1 MNDQWHHICILWEG
15 AADSGYTSYYRD
27 GAEVKFQPCSVG
39 TRNAGGALQIGGGGR
54 TENVGITGFNLWNRI
69 LTESEI
75 VEEANICDGG
85 MGGPTVK
92 WREFYKKS
100 LRRNFI
106 RELSQCVV
114 SGGKY
119 LSAFKHINL
128 ALTKSSQHLRNNGY
142 SHSTRL
148 HGRYQFT
155 GRTLYTQSSSHMRVS
170 ISTGHKDPS

>member
-1 MNDQWHHICILWEG
+1 MRLNKLSDFLFLSTFDATNLMDDQWHHICILWDG

-39 TRNAGGALQIGGGGR
+39 TRNAGGAFQIGGGGR

-128 ALTKSSQHLRNNGY
+128 ALTKSS
-142 SHSTRL
+142 
-148 HGRYQFT
+148 
-155 GRTLYTQSSSHMRVS
+155 
-170 ISTGHKDPS
+170 

>member
-1 MNDQWHHICILWEG
+1 MDDQWHHIYILWDG
-15 AADSGYTSYYRD
+15 AADSGYTSYCRD
-27 GAEVKFQPCSVG
+27 GAEVKFQPCSVS

-54 TENVGITGFNLWNRI
+54 KENVGITGFNLWNRI

-75 VEEANICDGG
+75 VEEANTCDGG

-92 WREFYKKS
+92 WGEFYKKS

-128 ALTKSSQHLRNNGY
+128 ALTKSS
-142 SHSTRL
+142 
-148 HGRYQFT
+148 
-155 GRTLYTQSSSHMRVS
+155 
-170 ISTGHKDPS
+170 